1 MAAVSVEFDTSRA
14 RRAFDR
20 INGAITVQID
30 KAEDEVADTILLL
43 SQAEVPH
50 KLGTLQ
56 NSGATDRDSK
66 GAFVGYH
73 TPYAARMHEHPEFN
87 FGKGRKGKYLEDPI
101 KHNMQLWRKKLGK
114 GVTDAIEEGQ
124 GI

>member
-1 MAAVSVEFDTSRA
+1 MAAVSVDFDTSRVA
-14 RRAFDR
+14 AAIGR
-20 INGAITVQID
+20 ISAAIDPLVE

-50 KLGTLQ
+50 RVGTLQ

-73 TPYAARMHEHPEFN
+73 TPYAARLHEHPEYN
-87 FGKGRKGKYLEDPI
+87 FRKGRKGKYLEDPI

-114 GVTDAIEEGQ
+114 GVTNAIEEGSTR
-124 GI
+124 

>member
-1 MAAVSVEFDTSRA
+1 MAGISVEFDTARA

-20 INGAITVQID
+20 IHIAMGPEMD
-30 KAEDEVADTILLL
+30 RAEDEVADTILLL

-50 KLGTLQ
+50 KVGTLQ

-66 GAFVGYH
+66 GAIVGYH
-73 TPYAARMHEHPEFN
+73 TPYAARMHENPQFN

-101 KHNMQLWRKKLGK
+101 KHNIQLWRKKLGH
-114 GVTDAIEEGQ
+114 GVVTAIQEGQ